1 MCVPIHTSTWRLSP
15 TCSRAGSCTATVW
28 VPNRPSNRVDEDGN
42 DLGGLRSAHLQVP
55 IGTYT
60 GWNLGRSGRFENG
73 FCSLQG
79 SFIPFARTKQERLDT
94 GDRRQSIEERYP
106 TKEAYAAAMRRATS
120 SLVSQRLLLSPDAEQ
135 LMQQAESEGIRL
147 AP

>member
-1 MCVPIHTSTWRLSP
+1 
-15 TCSRAGSCTATVW
+15 
-28 VPNRPSNRVDEDGN
+28 VDLDGN

-60 GWNLGRSGRFENG
+60 GWNLGRVGRFENG

-79 SFIPFARTKQERLDT
+79 SFIPFARSKQERLDT
-94 GDRRQSIEERYP
+94 GDQRPSIEERYP
-106 TKEAYAAAMRRATS
+106 TKEVYVEAFRAATS
-120 SLVSQRLLLSPDAEQ
+120 RLVSERMLLTEDRDR
-135 LMQQAESEGIRL
+135 LMQQAEAEGIRL